1 MGQQMRRLEAVV
13 AVQLSML
20 EMQRLSLALLVLLDK
35 VTQVVEIM

>member
-1 MGQQMRRLEAVV
+1 MRRLEAVV

>member
-1 MGQQMRRLEAVV
+1 LEAVV